1 MGILS
6 SIKNDVKKSGGSRG
20 KIWYLKEGE
29 KARIRFLT
37 EMDDGMEIVFHDSYE
52 AGINVPCA
60 EAFGKRCK
68 HCDDDSLRT
77 RSMYA
82 WSVYDYE
89 SKGVRLFLFAV
100 NNCSPLPPLLALQE
114 QYGTLTDRDLVLTV
128 SGKRQNKSF
137 SVVPMDK
144 NSFKNKKAK
153 PFSEKEILEI
163 IKAAYPDDSA
173 DDDDDEEEKPR
184 KGKGKGAASKGKGSK
199 KKPEPEP
206 EEDEEEE
213 EDWEEDEDEEEELD
227 YSSLSAR
234 ELYKLCKERE
244 IDVKPKKTEKFYIK
258 KLEEYDAAMDDEDED
273 EEDEWEDE
281 E

>member
-173 DDDDDEEEKPR
+173 DDDEEEEKPR

-199 KKPEPEP
+199 RKPEPEP
-206 EEDEEEE
+206 EEDEDEE

-258 KLEEYDAAMDDEDED
+258 KLEEYDAAMDDDDED